1 MGVSTNPDEFGFDT
15 RQVHAGEAEE
25 RNHNARITPIYLTV
39 AYLFD
44 DFAQAEDG
52 DVLHGWIS
60 GGGTGWGKAGRRG

>member
-25 RNHNARITPIYLTV
+25 RNHNARITPIYLTA

-44 DFAQAEDG
+44 DFAQAEARF
-52 DVLHGWIS
+52 
-60 GGGTGWGKAGRRG
+60 TGADEGQL